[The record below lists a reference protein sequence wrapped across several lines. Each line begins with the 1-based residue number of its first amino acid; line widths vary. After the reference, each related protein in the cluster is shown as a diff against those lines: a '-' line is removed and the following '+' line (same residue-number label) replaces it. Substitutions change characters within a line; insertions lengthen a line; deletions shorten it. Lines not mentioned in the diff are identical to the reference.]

1 MIFYIYQNGGG
12 NYMGNKLNVEKQF
25 ESLDAIKQLYFSWD
39 RDTGTNL
46 RKVEVV
52 DKKSNNIILDI
63 TVPVNISPGTESY
76 KINIVW
82 ENGGIKNFRK
92 LKLFGVY
99 WSQYNEM
106 NYDELNQCLL
116 INSNDSDKLV
126 KVYS

>member
-1 MIFYIYQNGGG
+1 
-12 NYMGNKLNVEKQF
+12 MGNKLNVEKQF